1 MSLAALG
8 HDWRT
13 PSSERDD
20 LPTTAPK
27 KRRAGERNCAPGRG
41 STKFRSGIRHPGYKT
56 QVKRL
61 TSFGAKLSWTAPA
74 HAVGRLPGI

>member
-27 KRRAGERNCAPGRG
+27 SVVPVNGIALPGAVASFVRV
-41 STKFRSGIRHPGYKT
+41 SDTRVTKHKSKDC
-56 QVKRL
+56 

>member
-41 STKFRSGIRHPGYKT
+41 SKFCSGIRHPGYKH
-56 QVKRL
+56 KSKDC

>member
-27 KRRAGERNCAPGRG
+27 KRRAGTRE
-41 STKFRSGIRHPGYKT
+41 SE
-56 QVKRL
+56 L
-61 TSFGAKLSWTAPA
+61 
-74 HAVGRLPGI
+74 LPGAVSSFVRVKDT